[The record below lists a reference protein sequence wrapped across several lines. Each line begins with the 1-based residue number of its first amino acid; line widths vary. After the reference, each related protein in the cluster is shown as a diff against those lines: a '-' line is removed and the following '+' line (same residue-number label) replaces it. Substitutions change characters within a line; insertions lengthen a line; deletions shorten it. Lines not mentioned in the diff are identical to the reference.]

1 MLLGLKM
8 IYSIQYTIIY
18 IYFTYYILYKHF
30 VNDCVPRLGH
40 HHWVCHWELFWGWVH
55 TPTGEVL
62 RRGEQL
68 RRCCRVDQMAMSW
81 RKETNKVDDTSVV
94 YVTWYNMKSL
104 EKHLRFVHQKDNLTD
119 VKTWSLHS
127 DTSTTALWHGGYS
140 LKQQLWTHSVWC
152 FKCASGNASSSF
164 LRYGSSIERQF
175 MLASMTWIDLSSVTA
190 KALAEA
196 VKSNE
201 AAVPLAD
208 EQGSIHCT
216 FNIRST
222 SMINAWPQV
231 PRCCCL
237 ELDA

>member
-1 MLLGLKM
+1 MEV
-8 IYSIQYTIIY
+8 QVY
-18 IYFTYYILYKHF
+18 IH
-30 VNDCVPRLGH
+30 
-40 HHWVCHWELFWGWVH
+40 
-55 TPTGEVL
+55 
-62 RRGEQL
+62 
-68 RRCCRVDQMAMSW
+68 
-81 RKETNKVDDTSVV
+81 
-94 YVTWYNMKSL
+94 YNMKSL
-104 EKHLRFVHQKDNLTD
+104 EKHLRFVHQKEHLTD
-119 VKTWSLHS
+119 VKTWSLHLH
-127 DTSTTALWHGGYS
+127 TSTTALWHGGYS

-152 FKCASGNASSSF
+152 FKCASGNASSSI

-175 MLASMTWIDLSSVTA
+175 MLASWPELIWVVSVTA

-208 EQGSIHCT
+208 EHSSIHCT